1 MKSIA
6 VTTKTSYIPSVYD
19 HSVGDTICF
28 KYGLVIESRSI
39 EEETPKWRLYNDDDD
54 NDDDDENKERLK
66 KVYRDLHSLAFA
78 LILSWY
84 ANAEDIKR
92 LCIVEAHLPIESS
105 SIQHLP
111 SSHA

>member
-28 KYGLVIESRSI
+28 EYGLVIESHSI

-54 NDDDDENKERLK
+54 NDDDDENVRIF
-66 KVYRDLHSLAFA
+66 V
-78 LILSWY
+78 
-84 ANAEDIKR
+84 
-92 LCIVEAHLPIESS
+92 
-105 SIQHLP
+105 
-111 SSHA
+111 